1 MDPIFTEE
9 QLNRMSSKDM
19 RSLLKIMMQ
28 HQQKQEETLQKQEET
43 LQKQETRIQLLEEQK
58 KELEFLNAMLSDR
71 LTLAQKKRFGASSEK
86 YAEGYTQM
94 NLFNEA
100 EQEADPNAPEPD
112 LEEVHPSSYKRKKRS
127 GKKEEDLSSFET
139 TEVIEYKLTGSDR
152 YCPDCN
158 TKYKVVTKETVKR
171 LKFIPA
177 RFEVVEEVT
186 FVYSCPKCG
195 AMKRPEKTAPLL
207 KGSVA
212 TPSLV
217 AGIMNAKYVNGM
229 PLARQEREFARYDLD
244 LSTKTMANWIIQCTD
259 RYLQPLYNLM
269 KEELLRS
276 KYLHGDETRIQVIDE
291 PDQKGSTQNWMWVY
305 LTDENS
311 GSPRMVLFQYERTRA
326 GYHPAEFLGD
336 QFEGYFTCDGYQA
349 YHSLPE
355 RITVTGCMAHARRR
369 FDEALT
375 VLKKDFT
382 KEQLKET
389 TAYQAMARIGILY
402 KIEEMIRDK
411 SPEERYEERQKQ
423 AKPLLEAFFEWL
435 HTLEDSVDRSSLIGE
450 AVLYTLNQEVY
461 LKRYLEDG
469 HLSIDNLAAERS
481 LKNFATG
488 RRNWLFAKSIH
499 GAQAS
504 ATVYSIT
511 ETAMLNGLKPYHYLT
526 YVLEKMKDLGPFP
539 EKEAIL
545 ELLPWSTSL
554 PADCHSNLKK

>member
-9 QLNRMSSKDM
+9 QLNRMSREDIC
-19 RSLLKIMMQ
+19 SLLKIMQQ
-28 HQQKQEETLQKQEET
+28 HQQKQEETLQKQES
-43 LQKQETRIQLLEEQK
+43 RIRLLEEQK

-86 YAEGYTQM
+86 YAEGYTQLA
-94 NLFNEA
+94 LFNEA

-112 LEEVHPSSYKRKKRS
+112 LEEVPPSPYKRKKRS

-139 TEVIEYKLTGSDR
+139 TEVIEYKLTGEDR
-152 YCPDCN
+152 YCPNCN

-186 FVYSCPKCG
+186 YVYSCPKCG
-195 AMKRPEKTAPLL
+195 AMKRSEKTPSLL
-207 KGSVA
+207 KGSIA

-229 PLARQEREFARYDLD
+229 PLARQEREFARYDLN
-244 LSTKTMANWIIQCTD
+244 LSTKTMANWILQCAD
-259 RYLQPLYNLM
+259 RYLQPLYDLM
-269 KEELLRS
+269 KDELLQS
-276 KYLHGDETRIQVIDE
+276 GYLHGDETRIQVIDE

-305 LTDENS
+305 LTDEYS

-326 GYHPAEFLGD
+326 GYHPLEFLGER
-336 QFEGYFTCDGYQA
+336 FGGYFTCDGYQA

-369 FDEALT
+369 FDEALA

-389 TAYQAMARIGILY
+389 IAYQAMARIGMLY
-402 KIEEMIRDK
+402 KIEELIRDK

-423 AKPLLEAFFEWL
+423 ARPLLEAFFEWL
-435 HTLEDSVDRSSLIGE
+435 HSLEGSINRSSLIGE
-450 AVLYTLNQEVY
+450 AILYTLNQETY

-469 HLSIDNLAAERS
+469 HLSIDNLAAERA

-488 RRNWLFAKSIH
+488 RRNWLFAKSIR

-511 ETAMLNGLKPYHYLT
+511 ETAMLNGLKPYHYLS
-526 YVLEKMKDLGPFP
+526 YVMEKMKDLGPFP
-539 EKEAIL
+539 KKEALL
-545 ELLPWSTSL
+545 ELLPWSDSL
-554 PADCHSNLKK
+554 PADCYSKLKK

>member
-100 EQEADPNAPEPD
+100 EQEADPNASEPD
-112 LEEVHPSSYKRKKRS
+112 LEEVHPSPYRRKKRR

-139 TEVIEYKLTGSDR
+139 TEVIEYKLTGTDG

-217 AGIMNAKYVNGM
+217 AGIINAKYVNGM

-244 LSTKTMANWIIQCTD
+244 LSTKTMANWIIQCAD
-259 RYLQPLYNLM
+259 RYLQPLYDLM

-305 LTDENS
+305 LTDESS
-311 GSPRMVLFQYERTRA
+311 GSPQMVLFQYERTRA
-326 GYHPAEFLGD
+326 GYHPKEFLGNL
-336 QFEGYFTCDGYQA
+336 FEGYFTCDGYQA
-349 YHSLPE
+349 YHSLPDG
-355 RITVTGCMAHARRR
+355 ITVTGCMAHARRR